1 MTINRVELDK
11 LIEEDIQIKL
21 YQRRINVLKQN
32 IRDIKK
38 SLQPGDDTFRLD
50 FNQCDLKILQLNMQ
64 IREEKIRKEY
74 IYTKRYKDNDYL
86 KYHATDR
93 EKLEYINNV
102 LGTTYQ
108 VLDWH
113 VYKKIV
119 TQNKLSLNFIDIF
132 LEEFDIEDVIKY
144 QILTEHFVNEHLRF
158 FTGYWSTLCKHQQ
171 FSMEF
176 LKEHYV
182 DVDWKIVAI
191 AQNSFRTEV
200 LGLEPFDD
208 FESNKIYN
216 LGIDKK

>member
-1 MTINRVELDK
+1 MEINRVELDK
-11 LIEEDIQIKL
+11 LVEEDIQIKL

-38 SLQPGDDTFRLD
+38 SLQAGDDTFRVD

-86 KYHATDR
+86 KYRATDR

-108 VLDWH
+108 VLDGH
-113 VYKKIV
+113 VYKQIV

-132 LEEFDIEDVIKY
+132 LEEFDILDVIKY
-144 QILTEHFVNEHLRF
+144 QILTECFVNDHLRF
-158 FTGYWSTLCKHQQ
+158 FTGYWSALCKHQQ

-176 LKEHYV
+176 LKKHYV
-182 DVDWKIVAI
+182 DVDWKSVAI

-208 FESNKIYN
+208 FESNKMYQ
-216 LGIDKK
+216 LGMK

>member
-1 MTINRVELDK
+1 MKINRVELDK

-38 SLQPGDDTFRLD
+38 SLQAGDDTFRVD

-86 KYHATDR
+86 KYRATDR

-108 VLDWH
+108 VLDGH
-113 VYKKIV
+113 VYKQIV

-132 LEEFDIEDVIKY
+132 LEEFDILDVIKY
-144 QILTEHFVNEHLRF
+144 QILTECFVNDHLRF
-158 FTGYWSTLCKHQQ
+158 FTGYWSALCKHQQ

-176 LKEHYV
+176 LKKHYV
-182 DVDWKIVAI
+182 DVDWKSVAI

-208 FESNKIYN
+208 FESNKMYQ
-216 LGIDKK
+216 LGMK

>member
-93 EKLEYINNV
+93 GKLEYINNV

-108 VLDWH
+108 VLD
-113 VYKKIV
+113 
-119 TQNKLSLNFIDIF
+119 
-132 LEEFDIEDVIKY
+132 
-144 QILTEHFVNEHLRF
+144 
-158 FTGYWSTLCKHQQ
+158 
-171 FSMEF
+171 
-176 LKEHYV
+176 
-182 DVDWKIVAI
+182 
-191 AQNSFRTEV
+191 
-200 LGLEPFDD
+200 
-208 FESNKIYN
+208 
-216 LGIDKK
+216 